1 MKKKTILVTLFI
13 FLLVQTNS
21 VYAAKRINKN
31 ISNEKIQES
40 MYKDSMLVLLYP
52 YITQAVTDYYGVPRQ
67 FDLTDAK
74 ILSIT
79 KPNKEV
85 TEYYITIQVE
95 TFTGAHN
102 PPRGIETITISTSP
116 LETKIINYKHISE

>member
-13 FLLVQTNS
+13 FILVQTNN
-21 VYAAKRINKN
+21 VYSAKQINEN
-31 ISNEKIQES
+31 VSNEKIQAS
-40 MYKDSMLVLLYP
+40 IYKDSILVLLYP
-52 YITQAVTDYYGVPRQ
+52 YMTQAVTDYYGVPRQ

-85 TEYYITIQVE
+85 TEYYIIVQVE

-116 LETKIINYKHISE
+116 VETKIINYKHISE